1 VRMSF
6 AIHGGVKWY
15 GPLKPERHQ
24 SEFELDEEQAKYIG
38 NCFPHVMPV
47 LRTEDGYGLW
57 GGSTCTNECKA
68 CFGYRTRPIPSERH
82 TPSVTTR
89 PLFC

>member
-1 VRMSF
+1 MRMSF

-15 GPLKPERHQ
+15 GPLKAESHQ
-24 SEFELDEEQAKYIG
+24 SEFELDEAQMDFLRHLY
-38 NCFPHVMPV
+38 PDVTPV
-47 LRTEDGYGLW
+47 LRKEDGDGLW
-57 GGSTCTNECKA
+57 GGSACTNECKA